1 MPTIL
6 DRSQEARPKLIHV
19 ELRPLGEEGALAIAP
34 SGDMFEVACTPR
46 SLGDLLKKCDGARS
60 VDEIVDAS
68 ADPKGFREVIEALLE
83 AGALSNGQADPGEQP
98 PLGFERLTDQPGRL
112 AETRVALLADH
123 CLEEIIKR
131 HGLSSSFAACHSLD
145 RESLL
150 AQIPGMDP
158 ERDIVVVARDF
169 FDRELLTAVDAVCR
183 EDNISWASFH
193 LDRGKGWLGPVIVPG
208 QTADYQDLIDRR
220 MCCSDRDD
228 LFEAEMAA
236 PIFPDPD
243 ARDLP
248 GKQESLWMLSL
259 FFLEL
264 ERWRADARCQ
274 LYSTELEAD
283 PKTATTT
290 PYSFLPMPHRRL
302 KGPFLTSGAM
312 GPEAL
317 INHRSGAI
325 VRSLDVDHHESVP
338 KSLTTVQAHVSN
350 IARKYP
356 CANDVI
362 VGGSSFGDR
371 DSAYYSSI
379 GEAIE
384 RYCGNYIPGESL
396 RRASFNEL
404 KKAGEHAIDPDS
416 LALFSEE
423 LYKTPGCPMI
433 PFTRELETLWV
444 EGRSLTQN
452 RAAWLPVSL
461 VYVNWHTALTG
472 EPITNYYWFP
482 GIAAGVNLEHALVSG
497 LEEIVER
504 DITMIW
510 WMNRQP
516 LPALK
521 PTPELEALW
530 DANSKARGQRPWLIY
545 LENEFDIPVM
555 AGVLENTAEG
565 FFNIGFGCR
574 PDPVVAARKAWTEAL
589 TLQEGSRDMD
599 DPNGLLRTSVEEW
612 GLIDVPYKP
621 WRKDRRYLDDYRSD
635 FRDVSDLLQQQQVNL
650 DPRCLE
656 RVRDWVDTP
665 RTRSFSETPSLPDRS
680 LKTIQGRIEAR
691 GYEIF
696 YKDITTADVALTGL
710 NAARVIVP
718 GLVPNA
724 SAAFPPLGGGRLQQ
738 APVAMGWRSRPLSEA
753 ELNYAPLPHA

>member
-1 MPTIL
+1 MPTTMENSL
-6 DRSQEARPKLIHV
+6 ARPRLIHV
-19 ELRPLGEEGALAIAP
+19 ELRPLGEDGVLAIAP

-46 SLGDLLKKCDGARS
+46 SLGDLLKKCDGARGI
-60 VDEIVDAS
+60 DEIVDGS
-68 ADPKGFREVIEALLE
+68 ADPDGFREVIEALLE
-83 AGALSNGQADPGEQP
+83 AGALSNAEAAPGAP
-98 PLGFERLTDQPGRL
+98 APLGAERLPGQPERL
-112 AETRVALLADH
+112 AETRAALLADRS
-123 CLEEIIKR
+123 LEEIIQR
-131 HGLSSSFAACHSLD
+131 HGLASSFAVCHSLD
-145 RESLL
+145 RQSLL
-150 AQIPGMDP
+150 AKIPDMDP
-158 ERDIVVVARDF
+158 QRDIVVVTRDI
-169 FDRELLTAVDAVCR
+169 FDRELLAAVDTCCR
-183 EDNISWASFH
+183 EHGISWASCH

-248 GKQESLWMLSL
+248 NKQELLWMLSL

-264 ERWRADARCQ
+264 ERWRTDGSCQ
-274 LYSTELEAD
+274 LFSTELEAD
-283 PKTATTT
+283 PKTLSTT

-302 KGPFLTSGAM
+302 EGPFLTSDAM
-312 GPEAL
+312 RPEAL

-325 VRSLDVDHHESVP
+325 VRSLDVVHHDSVP
-338 KSLTTVQAHVSN
+338 KSLTTIQAHVSN

-371 DSAYYSSI
+371 DSSFYSSI

-396 RRASFNEL
+396 RRASYNQL
-404 KKAGEHAIDPDS
+404 MTAGEHAIDPDS
-416 LALFSEE
+416 LALFSETF
-423 LYKTPGCPMI
+423 YQTPGCPMA
-433 PFTRELETLWV
+433 PFTRDMEALWV
-444 EGRSLTQN
+444 EGRSLTRN
-452 RAAWLPVSL
+452 RPAWLPVSL

-472 EPITNYYWFP
+472 EPLTNYYWFP
-482 GIAAGVNLEHALVSG
+482 GIAAGVNMEHALVSG

-510 WMNRQP
+510 WMNRQR
-516 LPALK
+516 LPAMK
-521 PTPELEALW
+521 ATPELEALW
-530 DANSKARGQRPWLIY
+530 DANSKAKGQRPWLIY

-555 AGVLENTAEG
+555 AGALENTIEG
-565 FFNIGFGCR
+565 YFNIGFGCR
-574 PDPVVAARKAWTEAL
+574 PDPVEAARKAWTEAL

-621 WRKDRRYLDDYRSD
+621 WRKDRRYLDDYRPD

-650 DPRCLE
+650 DPRCLK
-656 RVRDWVDTP
+656 RVREWVDTP
-665 RTRSFSETPSLPDRS
+665 RTRAFSEVPSLPDRS
-680 LKTIQGRIEAR
+680 LQTIQDRIESR

-710 NAARVIVP
+710 KAARVIVP
-718 GLVPNA
+718 GLVPNT
-724 SAAFPPLGGGRLQQ
+724 SAAFPPLGGGRVLQ
-738 APVAMGWRSRPLSEA
+738 APVAMGWRDRPLAEA
-753 ELNYAPLPHA
+753 DLNYAPLPHA